1 MLARQMLL
9 PHEPL
14 HQPLFLW
21 WVLSRRVSR
30 TISPELALNPDLY
43 LLGS

>member
-1 MLARQMLL
+1 MCVT
-9 PHEPL
+9 
-14 HQPLFLW
+14 FW
-21 WVLSRRVSR
+21 WVFSRRVSR